1 MTGEVCRNC
10 LALVVSVS
18 LSTILLAAP
27 SLLYCSDK
35 EWALLQPGLSM
46 AKEMLE
52 KEYQKKVI
60 TKIALDNL
68 NIFLDSISED
78 IDRVVLVVA
87 GVGAANLLL
96 DCLIVLGSCYDIR

>member
-1 MTGEVCRNC
+1 
-10 LALVVSVS
+10 
-18 LSTILLAAP
+18 
-27 SLLYCSDK
+27 
-35 EWALLQPGLSM
+35 M

-68 NIFLDSISED
+68 NIFLDSFSED

-87 GVGAANLLL
+87 AVGAANLLL

>member
-1 MTGEVCRNC
+1 
-10 LALVVSVS
+10 
-18 LSTILLAAP
+18 
-27 SLLYCSDK
+27 
-35 EWALLQPGLSM
+35 M

-78 IDRVVLVVA
+78 IDRVALVVA
-87 GVGAANLLL
+87 AVGAANLLL